1 MYVCVYVDSGEG
13 GQGSWRA
20 RWMNGRKGG
29 VLLTSI
35 ACVVRSFV
43 GLAAGLG
50 GGGGGVWENSY
61 KTEGLSWRHFFGPTP
76 TGGIRDQIHDQI

>member
-50 GGGGGVWENSY
+50 GGAVVSG
-61 KTEGLSWRHFFGPTP
+61 KTVTKRRVYLGDIFSAPHRLVV
-76 TGGIRDQIHDQI
+76 